1 MTTYDGMKVNSEI
14 PSGNL
19 SLESVS
25 TNEFLSLIGSR
36 VRKQRNN
43 IGLTRK
49 ALATRSGVSER
60 YLTQLEL
67 GKSNISILLLRKVA
81 NAIGIK
87 LNDLMTEERLKPV
100 TNFNKPP
107 THSIN

>member
-1 MTTYDGMKVNSEI
+1 MTTYNGMKNNSEKPSENI
-14 PSGNL
+14 P
-19 SLESVS
+19 LETVS
-25 TNEFLSLIGSR
+25 TNEFLYLIGSR

-67 GKSNISILLLRKVA
+67 GKGNISILLLRKVA

-87 LNDLMTEERLKPV
+87 LNDLMTEQQLTPV
-100 TNFNKPP
+100 VNFKNPP
-107 THSIN
+107 TRSIN

>member
-1 MTTYDGMKVNSEI
+1 MTTYNGMKVNSEM
-14 PSGNL
+14 PSENL
-19 SLESVS
+19 PLASVS
-25 TNEFLSLIGSR
+25 TNEFLSLMGSR

-60 YLTQLEL
+60 YLTQLVL
-67 GKSNISILLLRKVA
+67 GKGNMSILLLRKVA

-87 LNDLMTEERLKPV
+87 LNDLMTEERLKPA

-107 THSIN
+107 AHKIN